1 MSKYGKYDA
10 KFPTEVKKKTKK
22 KQGTC
27 QVILSSKCIAKHVWK
42 EFFFFFALEQGPAS
56 QSSFSTHF
64 SFINPNSVMSAKPA
78 AFNDLLLTTQSP
90 ESIIRFDTVYI

>member
-10 KFPTEVKKKTKK
+10 KFPTEVKKKKQK

-42 EFFFFFALEQGPAS
+42 VFFFFALEQGPAS